1 MSFRENLLH
10 LRSSHNMSQEQLAM
24 LLGVSRQSVTKWE
37 SGKTLPD
44 IERAAALSR
53 ILGIPLAELVQNSG
67 PEPDQG
73 PPRGKYLFGIA
84 EVNDKG
90 QIVIPKEAR
99 RVFNIKAGD
108 RLVVLG
114 DDAQGIALMK
124 AEGFLALAEEV
135 RKLQK

>member
-1 MSFRENLLH
+1 M
-10 LRSSHNMSQEQLAM
+10 
-24 LLGVSRQSVTKWE
+24 
-37 SGKTLPD
+37 
-44 IERAAALSR
+44 
-53 ILGIPLAELVQNSG
+53 
-67 PEPDQG
+67 
-73 PPRGKYLFGIA
+73 
-84 EVNDKG
+84 NDKG